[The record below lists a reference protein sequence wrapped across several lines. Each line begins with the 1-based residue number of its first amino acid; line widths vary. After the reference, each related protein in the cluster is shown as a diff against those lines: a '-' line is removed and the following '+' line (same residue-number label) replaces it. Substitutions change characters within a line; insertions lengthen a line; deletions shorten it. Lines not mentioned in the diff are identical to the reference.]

1 MNLCVGQIGDRKWPS
16 LNLGILTSWF
26 KHCGIGSAEAQSGK
40 VKEARGMIECAQQE
54 MEVGLRDYLGLYSWN
69 NVEEREEEQ
78 KKK

>member
-1 MNLCVGQIGDRKWPS
+1 MAELEPGHPDELVQTLRNWLR
-16 LNLGILTSWF
+16 
-26 KHCGIGSAEAQSGK
+26 EAQSGK